1 MHRPW
6 LVSWLR
12 SVRHK
17 TNLRLSADICPA
29 LMTAEQ
35 IYSLGMAQIGVVFFL
50 ASFRLRLQFQHRQ
63 SLLLLQLLFF
73 FDSLSWFLYVWPDKP
88 LLLALSS
95 ATSAINVWLVLAFA
109 MRRAG
114 LVVQWPLVLAGMV
127 LHSCYYSYFATKGL
141 QPFVLHGQTL
151 FTTLAIAPV
160 CWLFWFKKQPR
171 TFSDQLYV
179 GAMLVWLL
187 VCASRSVLLLFAPE
201 WLFSSLLVTQVIW
214 PGVMVAYGIFAITSY
229 MEETELKLKGEALHD
244 PLTGLLN
251 RRGMLESIRAFLSFL
266 QRKQQHAA
274 LLMIDVDY
282 FKKIN
287 DTHGHDVGDLV
298 LVEVAETLAFQL
310 RESDVLARFGGEEF
324 LLFLPQTSNAQAMQ
338 VAERLLAAVN
348 AIQLAVLEQSSKK
361 LSISIGIAN
370 FGPDY
375 DFATQLKRADQALY
389 RAKEAGRCRIEIA
402 AE

>member
-1 MHRPW
+1 
-6 LVSWLR
+6 
-12 SVRHK
+12 
-17 TNLRLSADICPA
+17 
-29 LMTAEQ
+29 MTAEQ

-50 ASFRLRLQFQHRQ
+50 ASFRIHLQVQHRQ

-73 FDSLSWFLYVWPDKP
+73 FDSLSWLFYVWQDQ
-88 LLLALSS
+88 ALTLFLSCV
-95 ATSAINVWLVLAFA
+95 TSCINVWLVLAFA

-114 LVVQWPLVLAGMV
+114 LTVKWPLVLSGML
-127 LHSCYYSYFATKGL
+127 LHGCYYSYFAVHGA
-141 QPFVLHGQTL
+141 QPYVLHGQTL
-151 FTTLAIAPV
+151 FTTIAIAPV

-171 TFSDQLYV
+171 TLSDQFYV

-187 VCASRSVLLLFAPE
+187 VCVSRSVLLLFAPE
-201 WLFSSLLVTQVIW
+201 MLFSSLLVTQVIW

-251 RRGMLESIRAFLSFL
+251 RRGMLESIRACLSYL

-274 LLMIDVDY
+274 LLMIDLDF

-287 DTHGHDVGDLV
+287 DAHGHDVGDLV
-298 LVEVAETLAFQL
+298 LVEVAEALALQL

-324 LLFLPQTSNAQAMQ
+324 LVFLPQTSTEQATM

-348 AIQLAVLEQSSKK
+348 ALQVAVLAQSSQK

-375 DFATQLKRADQALY
+375 DFASQLKRADQALY
-389 RAKEAGRCRIEIA
+389 RAKDLGRCRIEIA
-402 AE
+402 AD

>member
-1 MHRPW
+1 
-6 LVSWLR
+6 
-12 SVRHK
+12 
-17 TNLRLSADICPA
+17 
-29 LMTAEQ
+29 MTAEQ

-50 ASFRLRLQFQHRQ
+50 ASFRLHLQVQHRQ

-73 FDSLSWFLYVWPDKP
+73 FDSISWLFYVWQQQP
-88 LLLALSS
+88 LTLALSCIAS
-95 ATSAINVWLVLAFA
+95 SVNIWLVLAFA

-114 LVVQWPLVLAGMV
+114 LTVQWPLVLSGM
-127 LHSCYYSYFATKGL
+127 LAHGSYYSYFAVQSL
-141 QPFVLHGQTL
+141 QPYVLHGQTV
-151 FTTLAIAPV
+151 FTALAIGPV

-187 VCASRSVLLLFAPE
+187 VCVSRSLLLLFAPE

-251 RRGMLESIRAFLSFL
+251 RRGMLESIRACLSYL

-274 LLMIDVDY
+274 LLMVDLDF

-287 DTHGHDVGDLV
+287 DAHGHDVGDVV
-298 LVEVAETLAFQL
+298 LVEVAEALALQL

-324 LLFLPQTSNAQAMQ
+324 LVFLPQTSTEQATQ

-348 AIQLAVLEQSSKK
+348 ALQLAVLAQSAQK

-375 DFATQLKRADQALY
+375 DFAIQLKRADQALY
-389 RAKEAGRCRIEIA
+389 RAKDLGRCRIEIA
-402 AE
+402 AD

>member
-1 MHRPW
+1 
-6 LVSWLR
+6 
-12 SVRHK
+12 
-17 TNLRLSADICPA
+17 
-29 LMTAEQ
+29 MTAEQ

-50 ASFRLRLQFQHRQ
+50 ASFRIHLQVQHRQ

-73 FDSLSWFLYVWPDKP
+73 FDSISWLFYVWQDRPV
-88 LLLALSS
+88 ALVLSCIASS
-95 ATSAINVWLVLAFA
+95 INIWLVLAFA

-114 LVVQWPLVLAGMV
+114 LTVQWPLVLSGM
-127 LHSCYYSYFATKGL
+127 LAHASYYSYFAVHGM
-141 QPFVLHGQTL
+141 QPYVLHGQTL
-151 FTTLAIAPV
+151 FTTLAIGPV

-171 TFSDQLYV
+171 TFSDLLYV

-251 RRGMLESIRAFLSFL
+251 RRGMLESIRACLSYL

-274 LLMIDVDY
+274 LLMIDLDF

-287 DTHGHDVGDLV
+287 DAHGHDVGDLV
-298 LVEVAETLAFQL
+298 LVEVAEALALQL

-324 LLFLPQTSNAQAMQ
+324 LVFLPQTSTEQAIH

-348 AIQLAVLEQSSKK
+348 TLKVAVLAQSAQK

-375 DFATQLKRADQALY
+375 DFASQLKRADQALY
-389 RAKEAGRCRIEIA
+389 RAKDLGRCRIEIA

>member
-1 MHRPW
+1 
-6 LVSWLR
+6 
-12 SVRHK
+12 
-17 TNLRLSADICPA
+17 
-29 LMTAEQ
+29 MTAEQ
-35 IYSLGMAQIGVVFFL
+35 IYSLGMCQIGVVFFL
-50 ASFRLRLQFQHRQ
+50 ASFRMHLQAQHRQ
-63 SLLLLQLLFF
+63 SLLLLQSLFF
-73 FDSLSWFLYVWPDKP
+73 FDSLSWLFYVWPDQALP
-88 LLLALSS
+88 LVLSC
-95 ATSAINVWLVLAFA
+95 ATSSINVWLVLAFA

-114 LVVQWPLVLAGMV
+114 LTVKWPLVISGML
-127 LHSCYYSYFATKGL
+127 LHGSYYSYFAVQGL
-141 QPFVLHGQTL
+141 QPYVLHGQTL
-151 FTTLAIAPV
+151 FTTFAIVPV

-187 VCASRSVLLLFAPE
+187 VCASRSVLLLFAPDL
-201 WLFSSLLVTQVIW
+201 LFSSLLVTQVIW

-229 MEETELKLKGEALHD
+229 MEETELRLKGEALHD

-251 RRGMLESIRAFLSFL
+251 RRGMLESIRACLSYL

-274 LLMIDVDY
+274 LLMVDLDF

-287 DTHGHDVGDLV
+287 DAHGHDVGDVV
-298 LVEVAETLAFQL
+298 LMEVADTLALQL

-324 LLFLPQTSNAQAMQ
+324 LLFLPQTSTEQAKL
-338 VAERLLAAVN
+338 VAERLLTSIN
-348 AIQLAVLEQSSKK
+348 ALQLAVLAQSSQK

-389 RAKEAGRCRIEIA
+389 RAKDLGRCRIEIA

>member
-1 MHRPW
+1 
-6 LVSWLR
+6 
-12 SVRHK
+12 
-17 TNLRLSADICPA
+17 
-29 LMTAEQ
+29 MTAEQ

-50 ASFRLRLQFQHRQ
+50 ASFRIQLQAQHRQ
-63 SLLLLQLLFF
+63 SLLLLQSLLFF
-73 FDSLSWFLYVWPDKP
+73 DSISWLFYVWQDQP
-88 LLLALSS
+88 LSLVISCVASS
-95 ATSAINVWLVLAFA
+95 INIWLMLAFA

-114 LVVQWPLVLAGMV
+114 WTVQWPLVLTGM
-127 LHSCYYSYFATKGL
+127 LAHGCYYSYFAVQGL
-141 QPFVLHGQTL
+141 QPYVLHGQTV
-151 FTTLAIAPV
+151 FTALALGPV
-160 CWLFWFKKQPR
+160 CWLIWFKKQPR

-187 VCASRSVLLLFAPE
+187 VCVSRSVLLLFASE

-214 PGVMVAYGIFAITSY
+214 PGVMVAYAIFSITSY
-229 MEETELKLKGEALHD
+229 MEENELKLKGEALRD

-251 RRGMLESIRAFLSFL
+251 RRGMLETIRACLSYL

-274 LLMIDVDY
+274 LLMIDVDF

-287 DTHGHDVGDLV
+287 DAYGHDVGDLV
-298 LVEVAETLAFQL
+298 LVEVTEALALQL

-324 LLFLPQTSNAQAMQ
+324 LLFLPQTSNQEAAL
-338 VAERLLAAVN
+338 VAERLLSAVN
-348 AIQLAVLEQSSKK
+348 ALQLAVLAQNSQK

-389 RAKEAGRCRIEIA
+389 RAKDLGRGRIEIA
-402 AE
+402 V

>member
-1 MHRPW
+1 
-6 LVSWLR
+6 
-12 SVRHK
+12 
-17 TNLRLSADICPA
+17 
-29 LMTAEQ
+29 MTAEQ

-50 ASFRLRLQFQHRQ
+50 ASFRIHLQVQHRQ

-73 FDSLSWFLYVWPDKP
+73 FDSVSWLFYVWQDQP
-88 LLLALSS
+88 LSLLISCFASS
-95 ATSAINVWLVLAFA
+95 INIWLVLAFA

-114 LVVQWPLVLAGMV
+114 LTVQWPLVMAGMLV
-127 LHSCYYSYFATKGL
+127 HCCYYSYFAAQGL
-141 QPFVLHGQTL
+141 QPYVLHGQTL
-151 FTTLAIAPV
+151 FTTLAIGPV

-187 VCASRSVLLLFAPE
+187 VCASRSLLLLFAPE

-251 RRGMLESIRAFLSFL
+251 RRGMLESIRACLSYL

-274 LLMIDVDY
+274 LLMVDLDF

-287 DTHGHDVGDLV
+287 DAHGHDVGDLV
-298 LVEVAETLAFQL
+298 LVEVAETLALQL

-324 LLFLPQTSNAQAMQ
+324 LVFLPQTSTEQATL

-348 AIQLAVLEQSSKK
+348 ALQVAVLAQSTQK

-375 DFATQLKRADQALY
+375 DFASQLKRADQALY
-389 RAKEAGRCRIEIA
+389 RAKDLGRCRIEIA
-402 AE
+402 VE